1 MTESTSEYWRAWLKA
16 AAIRAVKTFAQTL
29 AASIAV
35 SSTLTDAPWIPALSA
50 AGMAALLSL
59 LTSLGGLPEVPGETR
74 MPELFEDEEVVSDE
88 AQRHQPQD

>member
-1 MTESTSEYWRAWLKA
+1 MTASTSEYWRAWLKA

-35 SSTLTDAPWIPALSA
+35 SSTLTDAPWLPALSA

-59 LTSLGGLPEVPGETR
+59 LTSLGGLPEVPVET
-74 MPELFEDEEVVSDE
+74 PAPALFDAEEVVED
-88 AQRHQPQD
+88 AHQ

>member
-1 MTESTSEYWRAWLKA
+1 MTESTSRYWRAWLKA
-16 AAIRAVKTFAQTL
+16 AAIRALKTFAQTL

-35 SSTLTDAPWIPALSA
+35 SSTLTDAPWLPALSA

-74 MPELFEDEEVVSDE
+74 TPELFNDEEVVED
-88 AQRHQPQD
+88 AHQ

>member
-1 MTESTSEYWRAWLKA
+1 MTELTSSRYWRAWARA
-16 AAIRAVKTFAQTL
+16 AAIRALKTFAQTL

-59 LTSLGGLPEVPGETR
+59 LTSLGGLPEVPVETQT
-74 MPELFEDEEVVSDE
+74 PELFDAEEVVED
-88 AQRHQPQD
+88 AHQ

>member
-1 MTESTSEYWRAWLKA
+1 MTESTANYWKAWARA

-35 SSTLTDAPWIPALSA
+35 SSTLTDAPWLPALSA

-59 LTSLGGLPEVPGETR
+59 LTSLGGLPEVPGETQT
-74 MPELFEDEEVVSDE
+74 PELFDAEEVVED
-88 AQRHQPQD
+88 AHQ